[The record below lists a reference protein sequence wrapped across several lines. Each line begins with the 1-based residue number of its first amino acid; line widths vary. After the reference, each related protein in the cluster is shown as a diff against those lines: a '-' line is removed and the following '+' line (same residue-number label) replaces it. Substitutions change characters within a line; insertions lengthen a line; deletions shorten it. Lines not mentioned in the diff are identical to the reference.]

1 MNAAQ
6 RQYLQ
11 RHSPS
16 TLAQLQRL
24 NEVLLSLNLALVALY
39 CYVVRSFVEAAYS
52 NGTSDAYTFLYYF
65 FRAAVRLNR
74 LLNYQPSGYEK
85 YARWPNAGGRLG
97 VELAFALTTI
107 FLGVSFLTVLRLVR
121 TSPKYNNALR
131 SLGGLVFVLAFPS
144 TYVLVLSQ
152 SGNRTLAL
160 AFSTA
165 IPELLCAAVVSL
177 VYLLRPFAEWGMGI
191 LLLLHYGLWASIYQG
206 TGETD
211 SLYGPIPPR
220 LLLLL
225 IPIGGVVWLYYCR
238 VSRSDSKIEL
248 SEKPWSKQLLIAL
261 AVSMAG
267 LVALWLPGPSY
278 SLVQTKHRDSLTI
291 ETWHSNCQLGCPV
304 YKITIHGNGAVE
316 YLGEHFV
323 KVRGE
328 QASSLSAEQM
338 QTVLAGFDRADFF
351 SLEDQAFAW
360 GYHTARVSVRI
371 TVDGKTKDVSS
382 DTYRVGAKS
391 GLQAKFVEA
400 AADLDKIVG
409 TDRWVKCGGA
419 RCQP

>member
-1 MNAAQ
+1 M
-6 RQYLQ
+6 Q
-11 RHSPS
+11 RHSPA
-16 TLAQLQRL
+16 TLAQLRRL

-39 CYVVRSFVEAAYS
+39 CYVVRSFFAAGYS

-74 LLNYQPSGYEK
+74 LLKYQSSDSEK
-85 YARWPNAGGRLG
+85 YIRWPNAGGRLG

-107 FLGVSFLTVLRLVR
+107 FLGVLLLTVLRVMR
-121 TSPKYNNALR
+121 KSPRYNNALR
-131 SLGGLVFVLAFPS
+131 SFGGFVFVLAFPS
-144 TYVLVLSQ
+144 THVLVLSQ
-152 SGNRTLAL
+152 SGNRTLTS
-160 AFSTA
+160 AFSMA
-165 IPELLCAAVVSL
+165 IPELLCAAVVSV
-177 VYLLRPFAEWGMGI
+177 VYLLRPFAEWAMGI
-191 LLLLHYGLWASIYQG
+191 LLLLHYVLWALIYHG

-211 SLYGPIPPR
+211 TLYGPIPPR

-225 IPIGGVVWLYYCR
+225 IPIGGVVWLYYSR
-238 VSRSDSKIEL
+238 ASRSDSKIEL

-261 AVSMAG
+261 VVSLAG
-267 LVALWLPGPSY
+267 LGALLLSGPGY
-278 SLVQTKHRDSLTI
+278 GLVHTKHPDSLTI
-291 ETWHSNCQLGCPV
+291 ETWHSTCQMGCPV
-304 YKITIHGNGAVE
+304 YKVTIHGNKAVK
-316 YLGEHFV
+316 YWGEHFV

-328 QASSLSAEQM
+328 QVSSLSAEQM

-351 SLEDQAFAW
+351 NLEDQAFAW

-382 DTYRVGAKS
+382 DTYHVGAKS
-391 GLQAKFVEA
+391 GLQARFVEA

-409 TDRWVKCGGA
+409 TDRWVKCDGA